1 MVAVL
6 GAVLIELRCYGMK
19 PLPRQ
24 EFGGIHA
31 MMNTLI
37 LIPAFGCDARL
48 YAPQIKALETSFRL
62 QTIIPTADRFEKMV
76 TEVLKQ
82 APDHFAI
89 LGTSMGGR
97 LALEV
102 ALAAPERV
110 NGLCVIG
117 AGAGPV
123 ADQAAG
129 LRRSARVRGGEREQV
144 ITEMAAMIAHEAGPR
159 GPATRQAFVDMAIA
173 MDVEQL
179 ARQSDALAHRV
190 NRWDELENVEALTLC
205 LWGEHDKFSPG
216 DDGLRMAEAVDIGSF
231 IEFPNCGHF
240 PTLEYPDEAT
250 EAIQMWLEDID
261 DVEEA

>member
-1 MVAVL
+1 MGSVL
-6 GAVLIELRCYGMK
+6 LDFSRYGMK

-24 EFGGIHA
+24 AFGRIDA

-37 LIPAFGCDARL
+37 LIPAFGCDAKL
-48 YAPQIKALETSFRL
+48 YAPQMQALEKFVRL
-62 QTIIPTADRFEKMV
+62 QTIIPSADRYEKMV
-76 TEVLKQ
+76 ADVLEQ
-82 APDHFAI
+82 APDAFAI

-102 ALAAPERV
+102 TLAAPQRV
-110 NGLCVIG
+110 TGLCVIG

-123 ADQAAG
+123 ADRAAG
-129 LRRSARVRGGEREQV
+129 LRRSSRIRGGEREQV
-144 ITEMAAMIAHEAGPR
+144 VKEMADMISHLPGPR
-159 GPATRQAFVDMAIA
+159 GPATRQAFTDMAWA
-173 MDVEQL
+173 FDLETL

-190 NRWDELENVEALTLC
+190 DRWDELQDVEALTLC

-216 DDGLRMAEAVDIGSF
+216 DDGMRMAEAVDIGSF

-250 EAIQMWLEDID
+250 EAITMWLEDID

>member
-1 MVAVL
+1 
-6 GAVLIELRCYGMK
+6 
-19 PLPRQ
+19 
-24 EFGGIHA
+24 

-37 LIPAFGCDARL
+37 LLPAFGCDARL
-48 YAPQIKALETSFRL
+48 YAPQIKALEPSFRI
-62 QTIIPTADRFEKMV
+62 QTIIPSTDRYERMV
-76 TEVLKQ
+76 TEVLQQ
-82 APDHFAI
+82 APNQFAI

-102 ALAAPERV
+102 TLASPERV
-110 NGLCVIG
+110 TGLCVIG

-123 ADQAAG
+123 ADQKAG
-129 LRRSARVRGGEREQV
+129 LRRSARIRGGERQQV
-144 ITEMAAMIAHEAGPR
+144 VKEMADMISHMAAPR
-159 GPATRQAFVDMAIA
+159 GAATRQAFIDMAME

-190 NRWDELENVEALTLC
+190 DRWDDLEDVEALTLC

-216 DDGLRMAEAVDIGSF
+216 DDGLRMAEAVDMGSF

-250 EAIQMWLEDID
+250 EAIAMWLEDID
-261 DVEEA
+261 DVDAA